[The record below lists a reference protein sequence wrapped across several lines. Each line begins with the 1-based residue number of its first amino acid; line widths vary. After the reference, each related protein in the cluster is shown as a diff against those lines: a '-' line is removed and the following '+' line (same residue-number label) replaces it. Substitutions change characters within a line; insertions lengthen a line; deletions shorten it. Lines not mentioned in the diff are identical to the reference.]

1 MKKWFL
7 REHLGV
13 CSVEDAKT
21 KGLIT
26 VNQDSLGQLLPISR
40 KPQKSLTARVLLKV
54 LQWAP
59 YIFSHVQS
67 LDPTELGESRQRWWG
82 QLYSGSNSSYSRC
95 SSPSFWYSIDLGG
108 QSSPGF
114 VGNLFPIQWR
124 LESWLYQ
131 ATLGSGTWRLSPN
144 VEAWNWGI
152 RDWSRSQARGFETG
166 CCLAD

>member
-59 YIFSHVQS
+59 YIFSQVQS
-67 LDPTELGESRQRWWG
+67 LDPTELGESRQR
-82 QLYSGSNSSYSRC
+82 
-95 SSPSFWYSIDLGG
+95 
-108 QSSPGF
+108 
-114 VGNLFPIQWR
+114 
-124 LESWLYQ
+124 
-131 ATLGSGTWRLSPN
+131 
-144 VEAWNWGI
+144 
-152 RDWSRSQARGFETG
+152 
-166 CCLAD
+166 

>member
-21 KGLIT
+21 KGLVT

-59 YIFSHVQS
+59 YPFSQVQS
-67 LDPTELGESRQRWWG
+67 LDPTELGESRRRWWG
-82 QLYSGSNSSYSRC
+82 QLNSGSNSSYSRC
-95 SSPSFWYSIDLGG
+95 SSPFFGTASTWEARALLVLWKISF
-108 QSSPGF
+108 QSSGGWRADYTRPLRRFRHMETESKCWG
-114 VGNLFPIQWR
+114 LELRDKRLIQK
-124 LESWLYQ
+124 
-131 ATLGSGTWRLSPN
+131 SG
-144 VEAWNWGI
+144 
-152 RDWSRSQARGFETG
+152 
-166 CCLAD
+166 